1 MEDKYIATIVLHALG
16 DTIGYKN
23 GYWKEIK
30 YINQNLTIE
39 ILYDF
44 ISQGGINQINIEN
57 WILSNISL
65 FHMGIAHALIDNAV
79 MNDSKSNN
87 SESENSSSDKS
98 KNSEKDDL
106 LSDIKNYFMSIYN
119 GIMSDLKKG
128 KNRNIGSTMKKYIQ
142 KFPNDDARKDPFD
155 ILSGGNA
162 CAVRSSCIGLAFYGE
177 ENREK
182 LINIAIESSRITHNS
197 PIGYLGGLSVAF
209 FVALAIE
216 GVNYISW
223 PEKLLALL
231 STKSVKKFIRD
242 KEESKEY
249 GNYIKYWEKY
259 IDLRFDDGIPIKSK
273 AQKNLI
279 FRSSFHY
286 DNFTKNTPGN
296 VLGDSGFSSVIMA
309 YDALLDAED
318 KFETLLIYSS
328 LHWGDSEATGA
339 IACSFYGALYG
350 FKNTSEIMKKIEF
363 YDKQKELGK
372 KLFDKYYK
380 L

>member
-1 MEDKYIATIVLHALG
+1 MEDKYIATIVLHSFG

-30 YINQNLTIE
+30 YINQNMTIE

-44 ISQGGINQINIEN
+44 ISNGGINQININN

-65 FHMGIAHALIDNAV
+65 FHMGIAHALVQDELVDNAKII
-79 MNDSKSNN
+79 D
-87 SESENSSSDKS
+87 
-98 KNSEKDDL
+98 
-106 LSDIKNYFMSIYN
+106 DIKSYFVSIYN
-119 GIMSDLKKG
+119 GIISDLKKG
-128 KNRNIGSTMKKYIQ
+128 KNRNMGATMKKYIQ
-142 KFPNDDARKDPFD
+142 KFPNDDARNNPFD

-177 ENREK
+177 KNREK
-182 LINIAIESSRITHNS
+182 LIDIAIESSRITHNS
-197 PIGYLGGLSVAF
+197 PIGYLGGLTVAF
-209 FVALAIE
+209 FIALAIE
-216 GVNYISW
+216 GIDYNSW
-223 PEKLLALL
+223 PDKLLILL
-231 STKSVKKFIRD
+231 GTKSVKKYIRD

-249 GNYIKYWEKY
+249 GNYVKYWEKY
-259 IDLRFDDGIPIKSK
+259 IELRFDDGIPIKTK
-273 AQKNLI
+273 ANKNLI

-309 YDALLDAED
+309 YDSLLDAED
-318 KFETLLIYSS
+318 KFETVVIYSA
-328 LHWGDSEATGA
+328 LHWGDGEAVGA
-339 IACSFYGALYG
+339 IACSLYGALYG
-350 FKNTSEIMKKIEF
+350 FKNTSDIVKNVEL

-380 L
+380 